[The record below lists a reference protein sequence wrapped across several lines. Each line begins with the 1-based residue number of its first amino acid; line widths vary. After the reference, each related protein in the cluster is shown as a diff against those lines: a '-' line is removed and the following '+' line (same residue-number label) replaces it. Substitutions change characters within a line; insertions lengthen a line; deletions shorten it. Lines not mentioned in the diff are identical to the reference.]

1 MQNSFNTN
9 ILQVLTR
16 RNQEESK
23 LDRSP
28 LAAIE
33 INNAQYFSLD
43 QCSRSTHS
51 FDLRV
56 LDVIVASKG
65 RDGSNEAK
73 NNQRKY
79 QALEI

>member
-1 MQNSFNTN
+1 
-9 ILQVLTR
+9 
-16 RNQEESK
+16 
-23 LDRSP
+23 
-28 LAAIE
+28 
-33 INNAQYFSLD
+33 
-43 QCSRSTHS
+43 
-51 FDLRV
+51 V